1 MGVKSYEDL
10 CVFDVNFIEI
20 VPLQDRSLSSAEVCA
35 GSVVWPLSDKSFCL
49 YIYCQLLDV
58 LKSFSGFETAPK
70 RSVFVTSQDG
80 GLHRKD
86 NLYTVLSNAF
96 CFLKLANTL
105 MSYQSQTEA
114 GNTAK
119 QLYMQLLLK
128 QDTTMSLLRLKK

>member
-58 LKSFSGFETAPK
+58 LKSFSGFETAPE
-70 RSVFVTSQDG
+70 RSI
-80 GLHRKD
+80 
-86 NLYTVLSNAF
+86 LSPVRMVVCTGRIISTRSCQMHFAF
-96 CFLKLANTL
+96 
-105 MSYQSQTEA
+105 
-114 GNTAK
+114 
-119 QLYMQLLLK
+119 
-128 QDTTMSLLRLKK
+128 